1 MTMQQLPDINHIIND
16 SSLTMKEK
24 RVKALKELG
33 LRGSKGKYGSKDEA
47 KAASKKKSKERRDK
61 NRSKLIELGL
71 LKPREKIS
79 DAERDRRK
87 LERRV
92 KRKNEKLGFRK
103 LAKDHPEIAKE
114 YGIDP
119 KRMEALLNRGKK
131 AKKKKKG
138 KKGGKK

>member
-1 MTMQQLPDINHIIND
+1 MTMQLPDINHIIND

-47 KAASKKKSKERRDK
+47 KAASKAKGKQRRDK
-61 NRSKLIELGL
+61 NRAKLIELGL
-71 LKPREKIS
+71 LKPREKMS

-87 LERRV
+87 LERRA